1 MVSTI
6 ENINIRHIIRKAVEE
21 NAIIIDVRSRQAF
34 NNGHIPM
41 AMSLPFE
48 EIQSGRVWISKN
60 RTLIVYCEHGI
71 NSMNAAR
78 ILAERGYRVI
88 NTVGGIEQYNKD
100 LTVSRQ

>member
-1 MVSTI
+1 MVPTI

-48 EIQSGRVWISKN
+48 EIQIGRVRIPKT
-60 RTLIVYCEHGI
+60 RTLIIYCELGV

-88 NTVGGIEQYNKD
+88 NTVGGIKQYNKD